1 MCAEVRG
8 SMSMKK
14 FDIFGL
20 DFPCMDLNVN
30 IDGMPEA
37 NHGARIQEMSWQGG
51 GKVSSGM
58 VAAARLGAKC
68 AMAAALGD
76 DIYGRFCYQDFIK
89 HGINVDQVLLRRG
102 ETSHLSVVLSDRK
115 TQTRTILFRAGSV
128 KPLEGEELDLSPV
141 ADSEYLFLADTRPLS
156 REAARAARAAGTG
169 VFIDADYYTE
179 ELREM
184 IPLIDVFV
192 GSEFVF
198 DGLFPGKKE
207 GGDRALEE
215 ACREILKRGPKI
227 CVFTFGEKGCAGLGE
242 EGFFSLP
249 AFEVEVK
256 DTVGAGDVFHGAFLA
271 ALLKGKSLRECAGYA
286 SAVSAIKCTR
296 IGGRAGIPNE
306 AVLERF
312 LQTGEIDYEEIDQRV
327 EYYRRGLEHV

>member
-1 MCAEVRG
+1 
-8 SMSMKK
+8 MKK
-14 FDIFGL
+14 YDIFGL

-30 IDGMPEA
+30 IDGMPEP
-37 NHGARIQEMSWQGG
+37 NHGTRIQEMSWQGG

-76 DIYGRFCYQDFIK
+76 DIYGKFCRGDFVA
-89 HGINVDQVLLRRG
+89 HGINVDQVLIRRG

-115 TQTRTILFRAGSV
+115 TRTRPILFRAGSV
-128 KPLEGEELDLSPV
+128 RPLEENELDMSAV
-141 ADSEYLFLADTRPLS
+141 ADSRYLFLADAGPLA
-156 REAARAARAAGTG
+156 RKAAEAARAAGTE

-179 ELREM
+179 ALREM

-207 GGDRALEE
+207 QGDQALEE
-215 ACREILKRGPKI
+215 ACREILGRGPKL
-227 CVFTFGEKGCAGLGE
+227 CVFTFGEKGCVGVSG
-242 EGFFSLP
+242 EGFFTLP
-249 AFEVEVK
+249 AFSVEVK

-271 ALLKGKSLRECAGYA
+271 ALLKGKSHRECARYA

-296 IGGRAGIPNE
+296 IGGRAGIPDE
-306 AVLERF
+306 SVLERF
-312 LQTGEIDYEEIDQRV
+312 LETGEIDYEEIDRRV
-327 EYYRRGLEHV
+327 EYYRRALEHV

>member
-1 MCAEVRG
+1 
-8 SMSMKK
+8 MKK

-20 DFPCMDLNVN
+20 DFPCLDLNVN

-37 NHGARIQEMSWQGG
+37 NHGARIQDMSWQGG

-76 DIYGRFCYQDFIK
+76 DIYGRFCYQDFVR
-89 HGINVDQVLLRRG
+89 HGIDVDRVLLREG

-128 KPLEGEELDLSPV
+128 KPLEGEELDFSVL
-141 ADSEYLFLADTRPLS
+141 ADSKYLYLADARPLS
-156 REAARAARAAGTG
+156 RAAAEAARAAGAG
-169 VFIDADYYTE
+169 VFMDADYYTE
-179 ELREM
+179 ELAGM

-198 DGLFPGKKE
+198 DALFPGKKGE
-207 GGDRALEE
+207 GDRALEE
-215 ACREILKRGPKI
+215 ACREIRSRGPRV

-249 AFEVEVK
+249 AFAVEAK

-271 ALLKGKSLRECAGYA
+271 ALLKGKPLRECARYA

-296 IGGRAGIPNE
+296 IGGRAGIPDE

-312 LQTGEIDYEEIDQRV
+312 LETGEIDYTEIDRRV

>member
-1 MCAEVRG
+1 
-8 SMSMKK
+8 MKK
-14 FDIFGL
+14 FDILGL

-30 IDGMPEA
+30 IDGMPEP
-37 NHGARIQEMSWQGG
+37 NHGAGILDMSWQGG

-76 DIYGRFCYQDFIK
+76 DIYGRFCYQDFVR
-89 HGINVDQVLLRRG
+89 HGINVDRVLLRKG
-102 ETSHLSVVLSDRK
+102 ETSHLSVVLSDRR
-115 TQTRTILFRAGSV
+115 TQTRTILFRQGTV
-128 KPLEGEELDLSPV
+128 RPLGMEEVDLSAV
-141 ADSEYLFLADTRPLS
+141 SEAEYLFLSDTRPLS
-156 REAARAARAAGTG
+156 REAAKAARAAGAK

-179 ELREM
+179 ELKDM

-198 DGLFPGKKE
+198 DSLFPGAKE
-207 GGDRALEE
+207 DGSSALEQ
-215 ACREILKRGPKI
+215 ACRDVLDRGPGL
-227 CVFTFGEKGCAGLGE
+227 CVFTFGEKGCAGLSQ
-242 EGFFSLP
+242 EGFFTLP
-249 AFEVEVK
+249 AFSVEVR

-271 ALLKGKSLRECAGYA
+271 ALLKGKSYRECARYA

-296 IGGRAGIPNE
+296 IGGRAGIPDE
-306 AVLERF
+306 ATLEHF
-312 LQTGEIDYEEIDQRV
+312 LRTGEIDYEEIDRRV